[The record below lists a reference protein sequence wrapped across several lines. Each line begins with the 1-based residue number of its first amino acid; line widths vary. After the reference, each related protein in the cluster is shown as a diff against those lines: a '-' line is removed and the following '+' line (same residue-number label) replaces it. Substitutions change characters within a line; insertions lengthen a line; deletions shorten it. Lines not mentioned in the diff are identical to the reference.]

1 MKPQQVAAA
10 HERVAEF
17 GRRVHGVHNAAEF
30 ARVLDELV
38 PGLVANPFLPHWP
51 HPKQLA
57 GLAAAFGHDDN
68 TGPFEMLFGG
78 AAGGGKSNWVLTAAA
93 IRAAR
98 WSGYRCLILRRTH
111 AEMMKS
117 GAVLSRAL
125 DWWLPRGVKWSADR
139 RRFTFPGGAIVEFG
153 YHAHPTDNAQYQ
165 GGEWHDVYFDELTH
179 WPDADAFEWLQTRQR
194 TNAGD
199 ALGRCTLAT
208 SNPGEA
214 GHTWVKNRFI
224 GGYDLA
230 TGERI
235 EPTGFYLPSRIVD
248 NPSLSQEA
256 YEQTLE
262 HVHPTRRAQLLDG
275 DWNARPPGD
284 YFRLEWF
291 GPLLEPDVVLH
302 EAVAVRWWDLA
313 ASTEKDAARTA
324 GVRMVRM
331 PHGVRIVT
339 HATAF
344 RAGPGARDARI
355 HAQARTDGRGTVVGI
370 EIEGGSGGMA
380 QFEALAAR
388 LREDGFRVVGARP
401 RAGGAELSDREKAA
415 LAINTPSDR
424 AKEARADPVASCLE
438 RGHRRRGESPDVHA
452 VDWGADANRPA
463 LEQRDGIRLVAGAWT
478 QAYLDELEGFP
489 AATLKD
495 LVDATSGAWAWLQ
508 AHPAGAGRAPT
519 LAEKEAPAAVSHDAH
534 PELRPRDEDV
544 DRTPRGR
551 WRP

>member
-1 MKPQQVAAA
+1 MDTRQVIAARKRVAA
-10 HERVAEF
+10 F
-17 GRRVHGVHNAAEF
+17 GRKIHGIVNPATL
-30 ARVLDELV
+30 ARTLDELV
-38 PGLVANPFLPHWP
+38 PGLVANPYMPHWP

-57 GLAAAFGHDDN
+57 GLAAPFGHDDS

-78 AAGGGKSNWVLTAAA
+78 AAGGGKSDWILDHAS

-98 WSGYRCLILRRTH
+98 WKHYRCLILRRTH
-111 AEMMKS
+111 AEMLKA
-117 GAVLSRAL
+117 GAVLSRAFE
-125 DWWLPRGVKWSADR
+125 WWLPRGVKWMAEHK
-139 RRFTFPGGAIVEFG
+139 RFVFPTGAWVEFG

-165 GGEWHDVYFDELTH
+165 GGEWHDVLKDELTH
-179 WPDADAFEWLQTRQR
+179 WPDADAHEWLLTRQR
-194 TNAGD
+194 TNDGD
-199 ALGRCTLAT
+199 PIGRCACST

-224 GGYDLA
+224 GGYDLG
-230 TGERI
+230 TGI
-235 EPTGFYLPSRIVD
+235 SFEPRGFYLPSRIED
-248 NPSLSQEA
+248 NPSLSREA
-256 YEQTLE
+256 YIQTLE

-302 EAVAVRWWDLA
+302 EAIAVRWWDLA
-313 ASTEKDAARTA
+313 ASTSADAARTA
-324 GVRMVRM
+324 GVRMARL
-331 PHGVRIVT
+331 PSGVRVVT

-355 HAQARTDGRGTVVGI
+355 HAQARADGRGTVVGI
-370 EIEGGSGGMA
+370 EIEPGSGGIA
-380 QFEALAAR
+380 QFEALSAR

-401 RAGGAELSDREKAA
+401 RVGDELTDREKAA
-415 LAINTPSDR
+415 LSINTPGDR
-424 AKEARADPVASCLE
+424 GKEARADPVASCLE
-438 RGHRRRGESPDVHA
+438 RGHQRRGECPQTESPHWGVDAGKELHA
-452 VDWGADANRPA
+452 
-463 LEQRDGIRLVAGAWT
+463 QRDGLRLVAGAWV
-478 QAYLDELEGFP
+478 QPYLDELEGFP

-508 AHPAGAGRAPT
+508 AHPAGAGRAPI
-519 LAEKEAPAAVSHDAH
+519 LAEQEAPAAVSHDAH
-534 PELRPRDEDV
+534 PELRPRDDDV